1 MKTHDKTGEQ
11 LDLFP
16 DTLETTALRQ
26 VRQFLA
32 QALQARLEHDELEHD
47 EHDELE
53 QAASRPRHIVALCL
67 DPRPDGLAVQV
78 QTLTADEL
86 ELRDILEKVNETIG
100 LYELVTRLHDRRRRP
115 H

>member
-32 QALQARLEHDELEHD
+32 QAIQARLEHDELEHD
-47 EHDELE
+47 ELE
-53 QAASRPRHIVALCL
+53 QAAPRPRHIVALCL

-100 LYELVTRLHDRRRRP
+100 LYELVTRMHDRRGRP

>member
-32 QALQARLEHDELEHD
+32 QALQARL

-100 LYELVTRLHDRRRRP
+100 LYELVTRIHDRRGRS